1 MFMNKYSVLWTK
13 TAEQDL
19 GYIIDYIAQDSLDRS
34 LEILHTIRTSAS
46 ALTSMPERGRIVP
59 ELKVHGIA
67 IYRELVIS
75 PWRMIYRTEGKN
87 VIILTVIDG
96 RRNLEDILL
105 DRLLYS
111 DKQQEKVC
119 FVDFICLVN
128 FVYPVVGVLLSERAC
143 RSCRMR
149 FWGGYPGIRSTWG
162 LRTPPAF
169 SCSEEEV
176 ACRSGWPL
184 PSAQCMP

>member
-1 MFMNKYSVLWTK
+1 MNKYSVLWTK

-19 GYIIDYIAQDSLDRS
+19 GNIIDYIAQDSPDRA
-34 LEILHTIRTSAS
+34 LEILHMIRTSAS

-59 ELKVHGIA
+59 ELKVHGIST
-67 IYRELVIS
+67 YRELVIS

-111 DKQQEKVC
+111 DK
-119 FVDFICLVN
+119 
-128 FVYPVVGVLLSERAC
+128 
-143 RSCRMR
+143 
-149 FWGGYPGIRSTWG
+149 
-162 LRTPPAF
+162 
-169 SCSEEEV
+169 
-176 ACRSGWPL
+176 
-184 PSAQCMP
+184 

>member
-1 MFMNKYSVLWTK
+1 MSMNKYSVLWTK

-19 GYIIDYIAQDSLDRS
+19 GNIIDYIAQDSLDRS

-111 DKQQEKVC
+111 DK
-119 FVDFICLVN
+119 
-128 FVYPVVGVLLSERAC
+128 
-143 RSCRMR
+143 
-149 FWGGYPGIRSTWG
+149 
-162 LRTPPAF
+162 
-169 SCSEEEV
+169 
-176 ACRSGWPL
+176 
-184 PSAQCMP
+184 